1 MLRIPLGV
9 LDHCRITMDLAVKVV
24 EFVD

>member
-9 LDHCRITMDLAVKVV
+9 LDQCRIAMDLAVKVV